1 MSDLIAQLKSND
13 PSVVCAAV
21 DALETVD
28 LEGLKANI
36 VSLLLNS
43 NVWVRS
49 RAARAMCRWDRTEAI
64 RYLAAMLFSKNKTE
78 RDAALNHSLFF
89 PFNQIEAI
97 LIKYLTVENEPD
109 LIQKAGLVFM
119 ANPDK
124 VTASHLYEAQ
134 QATRGL
140 RSDLINGILMGVL
153 DSLYKAKLE
162 ADAPIKQFK
171 KIKLDYDN
179 KRIKIYISHFSALL
193 SSEEPEIRM
202 KAAIKL
208 CELIR
213 QKIADVSNLIKDF
226 LKKEK
231 NEEVTKKVK
240 EYLKT
245 FSIDIPLEEAKI
257 GTDTPEQRKIL
268 YSSITNDNYS
278 KMIPPLLPDIK
289 KYDSSEQMV
298 ILKLIEDYGSKLDS
312 EYVVKCLDSKDSS
325 VLQAAIETLSKID
338 LEILQSYLPEFIK
351 SESDS
356 VKVSAINAYALS
368 DKTQA
373 LCILDRM
380 MNSVKLSQRKNAL
393 FCLEN
398 LDFASASD
406 IYLSALK
413 REKNEEIRA
422 ELMSVLYDNANEEV
436 FCEVYFQFNA
446 KRNEDTDLKPFLER
460 ISKKL
465 ASENPNKKSDDYWN
479 LAEARLLEE
488 KCMVKQ
494 RELYRLER
502 VQCLREDNSEEKTEL
517 IKFAITCHSIGFIL
531 TLLIWFGFMAPS
543 AWFISDNNSK
553 KKHKVSL
560 NQEFGFTDDY
570 SKEKFKTEYL
580 NVRGKIEDVNVQNR
594 QAMLLDY
601 SGRKYLLIFHE
612 GQAIPQPGLDFCAQ
626 VYLEDY
632 SDSVYTAEV
641 INIF

>member
-1 MSDLIAQLKSND
+1 MSDLIAELKSTD
-13 PSVVCAAV
+13 PTVVCAAI
-21 DALETVD
+21 DTLETAD
-28 LEGLKANI
+28 PEGLKNNI

-89 PFNQIEAI
+89 PFNQIEAV
-97 LIKYLTVENEPD
+97 LLKYLTVENEPD

-119 ANPDK
+119 ANPDRA
-124 VTASHLYEAQ
+124 TASRLYEAQ
-134 QATRGL
+134 HATRGL

-162 ADAPIKQFK
+162 RDAPLKLFK
-171 KIKLDYDN
+171 KIKADYDN
-179 KRIKIYISHFSALL
+179 KRIKIYINHFASLL
-193 SSEEPEIRM
+193 ASEEPEIRF

-213 QKIADVSNLIKDF
+213 QKIADVSSLIKDF

-231 NEEVTKKVK
+231 NEEVKNNLKS
-240 EYLKT
+240 YLSS
-245 FSIDIPLEEAKI
+245 FSIDIPIEEEKI
-257 GTDTPEQRKIL
+257 ETDTPEQRKIL
-268 YSSITNDNYS
+268 YSSITKDNYLQI
-278 KMIPPLLPDIK
+278 IPPLLPEIK
-289 KYDSSEQMV
+289 KYDSSEQVV
-298 ILKLIEDYGSKLDS
+298 ILKLIEDYGSKLES
-312 EYVVKCLDSKDSS
+312 EYAFKCLDSKDSS
-325 VLQAAIETLSKID
+325 VLQAAIDTLCKID
-338 LEILQSYLPEFIK
+338 IDILQPYLPDLIK
-351 SESDS
+351 NESDS

-380 MNSVKLSQRKNAL
+380 MNSVKVSQRKNAL

-413 REKNEEIRA
+413 RETNEEIRE

-446 KRNEDTDLKPFLER
+446 KRNEGTDLKPFLER

-465 ASENPNKKSDDYWN
+465 ASQNPNKKSDDYWN
-479 LAEARLLEE
+479 QAEARLLEE

-502 VQCLREDNSEEKTEL
+502 VQCLREDNSEGKSEL
-517 IKFAITCHSIGFIL
+517 IRFVLICHGVGLVF
-531 TLLIWFGFMAPS
+531 TLLIWFGFMAPNACFTS
-543 AWFISDNNSK
+543 NSNSQNKDGLVSTNHSQK
-553 KKHKVSL
+553 KRSQVFMNL
-560 NQEFGFTDDY
+560 
-570 SKEKFKTEYL
+570 
-580 NVRGKIEDVNVQNR
+580 RGRIKDVNVQNKE
-594 QAMLLDY
+594 AMLLDD
-601 SGRKYLLIFHE
+601 SGNRYLLIFNRNHV
-612 GQAIPQPGLDFCAQ
+612 IPEKDTDFSAQ
-626 VYLEDY
+626 VSVENYEESAY
-632 SDSVYTAEV
+632 SADSVYTAKV

>member
-1 MSDLIAQLKSND
+1 MSDLIAELKSTD
-13 PSVVCAAV
+13 PTVVCAAI
-21 DALETVD
+21 DALETAD
-28 LEGLKANI
+28 PEGLKNNI

-89 PFNQIEAI
+89 PFNQIEAV
-97 LIKYLTVENEPD
+97 LLKYLTVENEPD

-119 ANPDK
+119 ANPDRA
-124 VTASHLYEAQ
+124 TASRLYEAQ
-134 QATRGL
+134 HATRGL

-162 ADAPIKQFK
+162 RDAPLKQLK
-171 KIKLDYDN
+171 KIKADYDN
-179 KRIKIYISHFSALL
+179 KRIKIYINHFSSLL
-193 SSEEPEIRM
+193 SSEEPEIRF

-213 QKIADVSNLIKDF
+213 QKIADVSSLIKDF

-231 NEEVTKKVK
+231 NEEVKNKVK
-240 EYLKT
+240 SYLSS
-245 FSIDIPLEEAKI
+245 FSIDIPIEEEKI
-257 GTDTPEQRKIL
+257 ETDTPEQRKIL
-268 YSSITNDNYS
+268 YSSITKDNYPQI
-278 KMIPPLLPDIK
+278 IPPLLPEIK
-289 KYDSSEQMV
+289 KYDSSEQVV
-298 ILKLIEDYGSKLDS
+298 ILKLIEDFGSKSES
-312 EYVVKCLDSKDSS
+312 EYAVKCLDSKDSS
-325 VLQAAIETLSKID
+325 VLQAAIDTLCKID
-338 LEILQSYLPEFIK
+338 IDILQPYLPDLIK
-351 SESDS
+351 NESDS
-356 VKVSAINAYALS
+356 VKASAINAYALS

-380 MNSVKLSQRKNAL
+380 MNSVKVSQRKNAL

-413 REKNEEIRA
+413 RETNEEIRE

-465 ASENPNKKSDDYWN
+465 ASQNPNKKSDDYWN
-479 LAEARLLEE
+479 QAESRLLEE

-502 VQCLREDNSEEKTEL
+502 VQCLREDNSEGKSEMIRFAL
-517 IKFAITCHSIGFIL
+517 ICHGVGLVL
-531 TLLIWFGFMAPS
+531 TLLIWFGFMAPN
-543 AWFISDNNSK
+543 AWFTSNSNSQIKGGLVSTNHSQK
-553 KKHKVSL
+553 KQSQVFMNLRGRIVDVS
-560 NQEFGFTDDY
+560 
-570 SKEKFKTEYL
+570 
-580 NVRGKIEDVNVQNR
+580 VQNR
-594 QAMLLDY
+594 QAMLVDDL
-601 SGRKYLLIFHE
+601 GKRYLLFFDVRH
-612 GQAIPQPGLDFCAQ
+612 AIPEKDLDFSAQ
-626 VYLEDY
+626 VSVENYEE
-632 SDSVYTAEV
+632 SADSVYTARV

>member
-1 MSDLIAQLKSND
+1 MSDLIAELKSSD
-13 PSVVCAAV
+13 PSAVCAAI
-21 DALETVD
+21 DALETED
-28 LEGLKANI
+28 PEGLKNNI

-89 PFNQIEAI
+89 PFNQIEAV
-97 LIKYLTVENEPD
+97 LLKYLTVENEPD

-119 ANPDK
+119 ANPDR

-134 QATRGL
+134 HATRGL

-162 ADAPIKQFK
+162 SDAPLKLFK

-179 KRIKIYISHFSALL
+179 KRIKIYINHFSSLL
-193 SSEEPEIRM
+193 SSEEPEIRF

-226 LKKEK
+226 LKKET
-231 NEEVTKKVK
+231 NEEVKEKVK
-240 EYLKT
+240 LYLKS
-245 FSIDIPLEEAKI
+245 FSIDIPIEEEKI
-257 GTDTPEQRKIL
+257 ETDTPEQRKIL
-268 YSSITNDNYS
+268 YSSITKDNYQQI
-278 KMIPPLLPDIK
+278 IPPLLPEIK
-289 KYDSSEQMV
+289 KYDSSEQVV
-298 ILKLIEDYGSKLDS
+298 ILKLIEDFGSKSES

-325 VLQAAIETLSKID
+325 VLQAAIDTLCKID
-338 LEILQSYLPEFIK
+338 IDILNPYLPDLIK
-351 SESDS
+351 NESDS
-356 VKVSAINAYALS
+356 VKASAINAYALS

-380 MNSVKLSQRKNAL
+380 MSSVRVSQRKNAL

-413 REKNEEIRA
+413 RENDAEIRE

-436 FCEVYFQFNA
+436 FCEVYFQFKA

-460 ISKKL
+460 VSKKL
-465 ASENPNKKSDDYWN
+465 ASQNPSKKSEDYWN
-479 LAEARLLEE
+479 QAEARLLEE

-502 VQCLREDNSEEKTEL
+502 VQCLREDNSEGKAEL
-517 IKFAITCHSIGFIL
+517 IKFALSCHAVGLAL
-531 TLLIWFGFMAPS
+531 TLLIWFGFMAPN
-543 AWFISDNNSK
+543 AWFTGNLNSQTKGGFGQESGRSQK
-553 KKHKVSL
+553 KQS
-560 NQEFGFTDDY
+560 
-570 SKEKFKTEYL
+570 
-580 NVRGKIEDVNVQNR
+580 NVFINLRGKIVDVSVQNK
-594 QAMLLDY
+594 QAMLEDY
-601 SGRKYLLIFHE
+601 SGKKYLLIFDRRH
-612 GQAIPQPGLDFCAQ
+612 AIPEKDLDFSAQ
-626 VYLEDY
+626 VSIENYED
-632 SDSVYTAEV
+632 SADTVYTARV

>member
-1 MSDLIAQLKSND
+1 MSDLIAELKSDD
-13 PSVVCAAV
+13 PSVVCAAIDVLEKV
-21 DALETVD
+21 DPEV
-28 LEGLKANI
+28 LKTNI
-36 VSLLLNS
+36 VSLLLNN

-64 RYLAAMLFSKNKTE
+64 RYLAAMLFSKNKIE
-78 RDAALNHSLFF
+78 REAALNHSLFF
-89 PFNQIEAI
+89 PFNQIESI
-97 LIKYLTVENEPD
+97 LIKYLTIENEPD

-124 VTASHLYEAQ
+124 VTALHLYEAQ

-153 DSLYKAKLE
+153 DSLYKAKIE
-162 ADAPIKQFK
+162 VDAPLKQLK

-179 KRIKIYISHFSALL
+179 KRIKIYINHFSALL

-213 QKIADVSNLIKDF
+213 QKIAEVNGLIKDF

-231 NEEVTKKVK
+231 NDDVAKKVK

-245 FSIDIPLEEAKI
+245 FSIDIPLEDAKI
-257 GTDTPEQRKIL
+257 KTDTPEQRKIL

-278 KMIPPLLPDIK
+278 KIIPPLLPDIK

-298 ILKLIEDYGSKLDS
+298 ILKLIEDYGSKQDS
-312 EYVVKCLDSKDSS
+312 EYAVKCLDSKDSS
-325 VLQAAIETLSKID
+325 VLQTAIETLSKID
-338 LEILQSYLPEFIK
+338 LEILQPYLPDLIK

-356 VKVSAINAYALS
+356 VKLSAINAYALS

-373 LCILDRM
+373 LGVLDRM
-380 MNSVKLSQRKNAL
+380 MNSVKVSQRKNAL

-406 IYLSALK
+406 IYLSVLK
-413 REKNEEIRA
+413 HEKDEEIRA

-436 FCEVYFQFNA
+436 FCEVYFQFKA
-446 KRNEDTDLKPFLER
+446 KRNEDAGLKSFLER

-465 ASENPNKKSDDYWN
+465 ASQNPNKKSDDYWN

-488 KCMVKQ
+488 KSMIKQ
-494 RELYRLER
+494 RELYRLNR
-502 VQCLREDNSEEKTEL
+502 VQCLRENNSDEKTEL
-517 IKFAITCHSIGFIL
+517 IKFAIICHSIGFIL
-531 TLLIWFGFMAPS
+531 TLLIWFCFMAPN
-543 AWFISDNNSK
+543 AWFIASNNSNMR
-553 KKHKVSL
+553 HKVSL
-560 NQEFGFTDDY
+560 NQKSDFTENH
-570 SKEKFKTEYL
+570 SKGKFKIEYL
-580 NVRGKIEDVNVQNR
+580 NIRGKIEDVNSQTK
-594 QAMLLDY
+594 QARLLDY
-601 SGRKYLLIFHE
+601 SGKKYLLIFHD
-612 GQAIPQPGLDFCAQ
+612 GQVIPQPGLDFGAQ
-626 VYLEDY
+626 VLLKGYV
-632 SDSVYTAEV
+632 DSIYTAEV